1 MDKIIFE
8 CNDDID
14 KKINIIRG
22 QTDYD
27 YEKAKEELKKHDY
40 DELNV
45 IRSYFGITISEKK
58 TVPVKSVNQ
67 EIYKQ
72 IRANLDGAMKDYNNR
87 KGGLGIDY
95 TIR

>member
-1 MDKIIFE
+1 MDKINFIS
-8 CNDDID
+8 NDSIT

-27 YEKAKEELKKHDY
+27 YEKAKEELIKHDY
-40 DELNV
+40 NELNV
-45 IRSYFGITISEKK
+45 IRSYFGITAPEK
-58 TVPVKSVNQ
+58 TTIKSVNQ

-72 IRANLDGAMKDYNNR
+72 IRTKLNGDMKDYNNR
-87 KGGLGIDY
+87 KGNVGIDY